1 MGMDENGEFTD
12 SFKTAA
18 HVLSEMN
25 IWPEEFTQ
33 YLKLDPAGD
42 WSKPEV
48 LQQFKEK
55 ILTYKYLNK

>member
-1 MGMDENGEFTD
+1 MGMDENGNFTD
-12 SFKTAA
+12 SFRTAA

-55 ILTYKYLNK
+55 Y